1 MSVIFLIFLMIVCYY
16 HEISK
21 KYCSQ
26 YKLDKTYILIVAFR
40 PDEAPLGVAEVE
52 AAGHPGD
59 LPLTV
64 HQDAGQVVHRL
75 GLGLGVVMLTLG
87 LKYS

>member
-1 MSVIFLIFLMIVCYY
+1 MKFRKKILCS
-16 HEISK
+16 HE
-21 KYCSQ
+21 
-26 YKLDKTYILIVAFR
+26 KLDKTYILIVAFR

-52 AAGHPGD
+52 AAGHPRD
-59 LPLTV
+59 LPLAV